1 MNKKRNEQEDFW
13 AGSFGKE
20 YIDRNRDE
28 KLLAS
33 NFVFFSSIFS
43 KMSKLPKTC
52 IELGANIGMNVFPI
66 KTLLPTAEITG
77 VEINKEA
84 CEELEKTG
92 CNVINKSILELEA
105 KQTYELVLLKGVL
118 IHQNPDFL
126 LETYNK
132 IYSLSSKWIIIAEY
146 FNPTPIEMSY
156 RGHKDRLFKRDF
168 AGELL
173 NQFKNL
179 ELVANGF
186 SYHGDVFPQ
195 DDINWFLIE
204 KKGE

>member
-52 IELGANIGMNVFPI
+52 IELGANIGMNIFPI

-84 CEELEKTG
+84 CVELEKTG

-126 LETYNK
+126 LETYKK

-168 AGELL
+168 VGELL

>member
-84 CEELEKTG
+84 CVELEKTG
-92 CNVINKSILELEA
+92 CKVINKSILELEA

-179 ELVANGF
+179 EPVANGF

>member
-1 MNKKRNEQEDFW
+1 MIEKRNEQEDFW

-33 NFVFFSSIFS
+33 NFVFFSNIFS

-84 CEELEKTG
+84 CVELEKTG

-126 LETYNK
+126 LKTYNK

-146 FNPTPIEMSY
+146 FNPTPTEMSY

>member
-84 CEELEKTG
+84 CVELGKTG
-92 CNVINKSILELEA
+92 CNVINKSILELEV

>member
-1 MNKKRNEQEDFW
+1 M
-13 AGSFGKE
+13 
-20 YIDRNRDE
+20 
-28 KLLAS
+28 LAS
-33 NFVFFSSIFS
+33 NFVFFSIIFS
-43 KMSKLPKTC
+43 RMSKLPKTC
-52 IELGANIGMNVFPI
+52 IELGANIGMNIFPI

-84 CEELEKTG
+84 CVELEKTG

-132 IYSLSSKWIIIAEY
+132 IYSLSSKWIIIVEY
-146 FNPTPIEMSY
+146 FKPTPIEMSY

-179 ELVANGF
+179 ELVANNLW
-186 SYHGDVFPQ
+186 YHGDVFPQ

>member
-1 MNKKRNEQEDFW
+1 MIEKRNEQEDFW

-33 NFVFFSSIFS
+33 NFVFFSNIFS

-84 CEELEKTG
+84 CVELEKTG

-126 LETYNK
+126 LKTYNK

>member
-52 IELGANIGMNVFPI
+52 IELGANIGMNIFPI

-84 CEELEKTG
+84 CVELEKTG

-126 LETYNK
+126 LETYKK

>member
-1 MNKKRNEQEDFW
+1 M
-13 AGSFGKE
+13 
-20 YIDRNRDE
+20 
-28 KLLAS
+28 
-33 NFVFFSSIFS
+33 
-43 KMSKLPKTC
+43 
-52 IELGANIGMNVFPI
+52 
-66 KTLLPTAEITG
+66 
-77 VEINKEA
+77 
-84 CEELEKTG
+84 ELEKTG

>member
-1 MNKKRNEQEDFW
+1 MIKKRNEQEDFW

-33 NFVFFSSIFS
+33 NFVFFSNIFS
-43 KMSKLPKTC
+43 KMSKLPKSC

-66 KTLLPTAEITG
+66 KTLLPTAEVTG

-84 CEELEKTG
+84 CVELEKTG

-168 AGELL
+168 AEELL